1 MDYNE
6 KQNAGNAST
15 SGMKTEEYVAEN
27 SDAILER
34 VKQCDTPFAETF
46 TKVFGSCPEKKYRR
60 LSIVS
65 EISKIYKD
73 IHFQFYGPLKL
84 KRSKCAS
91 NSQFCVKYFS
101 STWNVIS
108 YTINDEPLDICL
120 RGKTHLVEA
129 TNVLSVIE
137 NLQEALA
144 SEDQTTILSIFE
156 EVGYLNALD
165 IIRICYPKLAICFFT
180 RIAERMVRTRQRVHP
195 FLLLKNYIK
204 TVPYQG
210 NARQFFYTLLEQL
223 ENNVPYYEEQLIAGN
238 EQEHL
243 TMIHYLSYM
252 FRPNQSDTPK
262 SNYVKWYSAEQINAI
277 ADALP
282 LVYRCIFLDTVY
294 VGHRVGG
301 VLSFTM
307 DSVDL
312 YNGTVTPTKS
322 KTGKI
327 HTSYIPATLIED
339 MRQYLI
345 DVRGNIKTNSN
356 AFFIGRNG
364 SPVTYQAYRAA
375 LESARITVN
384 KKYGW
389 NIEALHTHAGRSTFA
404 AALRTYQLDCRR
416 NGVLIFSDVD
426 FCNLMDWKSLD
437 SLKHYDLINRIH
449 EISPL
454 IKELYSDF
462 DSIVE
467 KNGNLIST
475 EVESV

>member
-1 MDYNE
+1 MRFKVKKFLYPCGANGERKEMNLIVDNHFAAAEINRHLVFAQMDRGNPISTPIYYLCIYLNYLDE
-6 KQNAGNAST
+6 HGLEAIDVKMSDIQDFLQELYIDGLPYAGKGTPCSH
-15 SGMKTEEYVAEN
+15 S
-27 SDAILER
+27 AIQDYIE
-34 VKQCDTPFAETF
+34 V
-46 TKVFGSCPEKKYRR
+46 
-60 LSIVS
+60 LS
-65 EISKIYKD
+65 
-73 IHFQFYGPLKL
+73 KL
-84 KRSKCAS
+84 YDNLS
-91 NSQFCVKYFS
+91 
-101 STWNVIS
+101 
-108 YTINDEPLDICL
+108 L
-120 RGKTHLVEA
+120 RGYKLDESLYTR
-129 TNVLSVIE
+129 S
-137 NLQEALA
+137 QMMMLA
-144 SEDQTTILSIFE
+144 PAKGRKKAHILD
-156 EVGYLNALD
+156 G
-165 IIRICYPKLAICFFT
+165 K
-180 RIAERMVRTRQRVHP
+180 
-195 FLLLKNYIK
+195 
-204 TVPYQG
+204 
-210 NARQFFYTLLEQL
+210 
-223 ENNVPYYEEQLIAGN
+223 
-238 EQEHL
+238 EHL

-252 FRPNQSDTPK
+252 FRPNQNNAPK
-262 SNYVKWYSAEQINAI
+262 STYVKWYSAEQINTI

-301 VLSFTM
+301 ALSLTL

-322 KTGKI
+322 KTGKV
-327 HTSYIPATLIED
+327 HTSYIPAPLIED

-345 DVRGNIKTNSN
+345 EVRRNIETDSN

-364 SPVTYQAYRAA
+364 KPVTYQAYRAA
-375 LESARITVN
+375 LESARVEVN

-416 NGVLIFSDVD
+416 NGNPTFSDVD

-475 EVESV
+475 EVERV

>member
-1 MDYNE
+1 MRFKVKKFLYPCGANGERKEMNLIIDNHFAAAEINRHLVFAQMDRGNPISTPIYYLCIYLNYLDE
-6 KQNAGNAST
+6 HGLEAMDIKMSDIQDFLQELYIDGLPYAGKGTPCSY
-15 SGMKTEEYVAEN
+15 S
-27 SDAILER
+27 AIQDYIE
-34 VKQCDTPFAETF
+34 V
-46 TKVFGSCPEKKYRR
+46 
-60 LSIVS
+60 LS
-65 EISKIYKD
+65 
-73 IHFQFYGPLKL
+73 KL
-84 KRSKCAS
+84 YDSLS
-91 NSQFCVKYFS
+91 
-101 STWNVIS
+101 
-108 YTINDEPLDICL
+108 L
-120 RGKTHLVEA
+120 RGYKLDESLYTR
-129 TNVLSVIE
+129 S
-137 NLQEALA
+137 QMMMLA
-144 SEDQTTILSIFE
+144 PAKGRKKAHILD
-156 EVGYLNALD
+156 G
-165 IIRICYPKLAICFFT
+165 K
-180 RIAERMVRTRQRVHP
+180 
-195 FLLLKNYIK
+195 
-204 TVPYQG
+204 
-210 NARQFFYTLLEQL
+210 
-223 ENNVPYYEEQLIAGN
+223 
-238 EQEHL
+238 EHL

-252 FRPNQSDTPK
+252 FRPNQNSAPK
-262 SNYVKWYSAEQINAI
+262 STYVKWYSAEQINAI

-301 VLSFTM
+301 ALSLTL

-322 KTGKI
+322 KTGKV
-327 HTSYIPATLIED
+327 HTSYIPTPLIED

-345 DVRGNIKTNSN
+345 EVRRNIETDSN

-416 NGVLIFSDVD
+416 NGVPTFSDVD

-475 EVESV
+475 EVERV

>member
-1 MDYNE
+1 MRFKVKKALYPHGTNNDSWQPMNLIVDDDIPC
-6 KQNAGNAST
+6 
-15 SGMKTEEYVAEN
+15 TEINRHLV
-27 SDAILER
+27 LL
-34 VKQCDTPFAETF
+34 Q
-46 TKVFGSCPEKKYRR
+46 
-60 LSIVS
+60 
-65 EISKIYKD
+65 ISKEKPLTTSVYYLCIYLNYLDEHGLEVMDVKMSD
-73 IHFQFYGPLKL
+73 IQDFLQELYIDSLPYAGKGAPCSYSAIQDYIEVLSKL
-84 KRSKCAS
+84 YDNLS
-91 NSQFCVKYFS
+91 
-101 STWNVIS
+101 
-108 YTINDEPLDICL
+108 L
-120 RGKTHLVEA
+120 RGYKMDESLYTRSQLMMLAPTKGHKKA
-129 TNVLSVIE
+129 HVLD
-137 NLQEALA
+137 A
-144 SEDQTTILSIFE
+144 
-156 EVGYLNALD
+156 
-165 IIRICYPKLAICFFT
+165 K
-180 RIAERMVRTRQRVHP
+180 
-195 FLLLKNYIK
+195 
-204 TVPYQG
+204 
-210 NARQFFYTLLEQL
+210 
-223 ENNVPYYEEQLIAGN
+223 
-238 EQEHL
+238 EHL
-243 TMIHYLSYM
+243 TMIPYLSYM
-252 FRPNQSDTPK
+252 FRPNQKDTPK
-262 SNYVKWYSAEQINAI
+262 STYVKWYSAEQINAI

-364 SPVTYQAYRAA
+364 KPVTYQAYRAA
-375 LESARITVN
+375 LESARVEVN

-389 NIEALHTHAGRSTFA
+389 NIEELHTHAGRSTFA

-416 NGVLIFSDVD
+416 NGIPTFSDVD

-475 EVESV
+475 EVERV